1 MRSFLFL
8 IFVLS
13 ILGNCGGP
21 PRPDMLPV
29 ADEKKEIP
37 LEQLQ
42 EELNSQ
48 NPQIRAQAI
57 LELSNR
63 DHKPSLYRIR
73 DLLKNDTNPAVKG
86 TAAIALGTWKDKT
99 SASEIEKLFDVK
111 SGVTADIVL
120 EALARMEDP
129 NAAKVILPFL
139 QSQDSTLRLIA
150 VDTLVRIGAYSSGES
165 ILNLA
170 RQNKDPELA
179 KTYAMALGKL
189 KVRSA
194 ESYLIELAKTTE
206 PSPTLAASYLALG
219 RISSKNAVPVLVQGL
234 AGDFDKGSENC
245 MIALIE
251 IKSASAI
258 SSVIPVLKNKNREIR
273 YRAVNVLSE
282 IPSPETGPKVLKI
295 LEEKDPDSVA
305 PAALVLGRIHFNPAR
320 VPIEKSLENS
330 NIPDREVIARSLGYL
345 GDKKSIPI
353 LLNVLKES
361 DGEGRYGAAWSLG
374 ILQASEALD
383 DLIAA
388 SKSRDPKLSSLAV
401 ESLGLLRSPKAL
413 STLVEIAENNPN
425 SASVVVPAIASIPG
439 EESRKVLENFAQ
451 KENVSLQQVAIS
463 ELGKR
468 KDQAS
473 VHLLIRILEGNR
485 AESSKLLMA
494 SLASITGKNFYSRNE
509 WLNWYKLNS
518 K

>member
-1 MRSFLFL
+1 
-8 IFVLS
+8 
-13 ILGNCGGP
+13 
-21 PRPDMLPV
+21 MLPV

-63 DHKPSLYRIR
+63 DHRPSLNRIR
-73 DLLKNDTNPAVKG
+73 NLLKEDSNPAVKG
-86 TAAIALGTWKDKT
+86 TAAIALGTWKDKIST
-99 SASEIEKLFDVK
+99 SEIVKLFDVK
-111 SGVTADIVL
+111 SGVTTDIVL
-120 EALARMEDP
+120 EALARMQDP
-129 NAAKVILPFL
+129 NSAKVILPFL

-170 RQNKDPELA
+170 RQNSDPELA

-194 ESYLIELAKTTE
+194 EPYLIELAKTTE

-219 RISSKNAVPVLVQGL
+219 RISSKNAVPILVRGL

-251 IKSASAI
+251 IKSSSAI
-258 SSVIPVLKNKNREIR
+258 PLAIPVLKNKNYEIR

-282 IPSPETGPKVLKI
+282 IPSSETGPKVLKI
-295 LEEKDPDSVA
+295 LEDKDPDSVA
-305 PAALVLGRIHFNPAR
+305 PAALVLGRIRFNPAR
-320 VPIEKSLENS
+320 IPIEKSLENS
-330 NIPDREVIARSLGYL
+330 KLPDREIIARSLGYL

-451 KENVSLQQVAIS
+451 KENVSLQQVSIS

-468 KDQAS
+468 KDKAS
-473 VHLLIRILEGNR
+473 VSILIRILEGNR